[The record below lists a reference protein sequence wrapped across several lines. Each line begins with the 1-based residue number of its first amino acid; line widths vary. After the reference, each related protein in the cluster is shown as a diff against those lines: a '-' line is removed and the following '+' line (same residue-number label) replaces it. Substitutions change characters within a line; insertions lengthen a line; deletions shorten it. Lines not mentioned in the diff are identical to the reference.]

1 MFYDYLFLQNEEMQ
15 QQIIKETF
23 QLVSKRDDNVCN
35 FLEGGRY
42 DIMLCLIYFLQSNN
56 MQYTI
61 FYTSEGVGHARYPP
75 VITCMMAHFSILSHY
90 DAHTLSFCISLTLA
104 SQ

>member
-1 MFYDYLFLQNEEMQ
+1 MQ

-42 DIMLCLIYFLQSNN
+42 VLRHL
-56 MQYTI
+56 
-61 FYTSEGVGHARYPP
+61 
-75 VITCMMAHFSILSHY
+75 
-90 DAHTLSFCISLTLA
+90 
-104 SQ
+104 

>member
-1 MFYDYLFLQNEEMQ
+1 MHTELMNDIVPFIEMMSSKFTPEDMQ

-42 DIMLCLIYFLQSNN
+42 
-56 MQYTI
+56 
-61 FYTSEGVGHARYPP
+61 V
-75 VITCMMAHFSILSHY
+75 
-90 DAHTLSFCISLTLA
+90 
-104 SQ
+104 